1 MIDKARNH
9 GRHLETLSAVFLLSL
24 WIKEHDSF
32 IVRGAS
38 SYIAMLCIAGFLGAT
53 WTASK
58 ISKCLCLEYDGIWE
72 GKSKGDF
79 PMKLAFILDILEMDW
94 TIQHFLVPPCIWRM
108 GHVWVCTDCIS
119 RGIGWG
125 GPNFYTYTYIFYIVH
140 VDEQF
145 ELLLRHLESAWSNF
159 FLWQKKSTGDQLCQP
174 KGLGPL
180 EHLFCWSLLWFYA
193 LFSCCLHS
201 ETGGWSSSKR
211 DIFLK

>member
-1 MIDKARNH
+1 
-9 GRHLETLSAVFLLSL
+9 
-24 WIKEHDSF
+24 
-32 IVRGAS
+32 
-38 SYIAMLCIAGFLGAT
+38 MLCIAGFLGAT

-108 GHVWVCTDCIS
+108 GHVWVCTDRIS

-159 FLWQKKSTGDQLCQP
+159 FFGKKNPRETSCVSQRGWALWNIFSAEVFCDSMPCFLVVCTAKLVDEVHQRGIFFWNNDAS
-174 KGLGPL
+174 GPSDM
-180 EHLFCWSLLWFYA
+180 FWWGIPSASPAVSVAISFGA
-193 LFSCCLHS
+193 I
-201 ETGGWSSSKR
+201 R
-211 DIFLK
+211 